1 MLDMLLRRK
10 HVDESTSG
18 ACGDGPRGHFPL
30 SLGCNPPGAAM
41 RWAGRPLATQFQNLG
56 YPERCLGSVHTS
68 HAATTG
74 HVLQFSAEH
83 QRGC

>member
-18 ACGDGPRGHFPL
+18 ACGDGHPGHISL
-30 SLGCNPPGAAM
+30 SLGCIDLRAAK
-41 RWAGRPLATQFQNLG
+41 RLAGRPLATQFQNLG